1 MAMRAQLWNTH
12 QLAVE
17 FGLSYRVAAARL
29 ADVEIVE
36 MRGKMAMY
44 KLSDAAPVLVDRDN
58 GAPRPPSPEAR
69 AAFDAIGAPFTVGEH
84 PVNEAIA
91 IICSIFAERVPG
103 QAATLA
109 VFSGAPLAV
118 ASLLHKSMIVQM
130 AELIDELTSQFGIE
144 WRREDHHTIG
154 PEPNWKLLAK
164 HVGEPV
170 NRRAWRKH
178 EVAMPKR
185 FGQLTAE

>member
-1 MAMRAQLWNTH
+1 MAMWPQLWNTH

-17 FGLSYRVAAARL
+17 FGLSYRTAAARL
-29 ADVEIVE
+29 ADIEIVE

-44 KLSDAAPVLVDRDN
+44 RLSDAAPVLVDMD
-58 GAPRPPSPEAR
+58 GSAPSPSPKDR
-69 AAFDAIGAPFTVGEH
+69 AVFAALGAPFTVGEH

-154 PEPNWKLLAK
+154 PEPNWKVLAK
-164 HVGEPV
+164 DVGEPV
-170 NRRAWRKH
+170 SRRAWRKH
-178 EVAMPKR
+178 EAAMAKR